1 MEIKNQKQAK
11 KTLLQLQGEL
21 RKLELQHQNLNGIH
35 KQAVEKKITETAA
48 LWMSVLGEVTQK
60 GFVENN
66 GVTVTISGIELKNPE
81 QIGPVTLSVFKRAE
95 ELSKTEPES
104 ETLAKGNTM
113 TQNVTKNKTI
123 AQIIAAAEAKFAN
136 IDKFNVAVEDC
147 KSEMLAFKGEEV
159 TPELLEHVGEYLTA
173 LVAYNRTSDA
183 TGVSTLTAENAVLN
197 LAANEFY
204 EGLKDVDN
212 ATSAKFGNLVAAI
225 VKNTDEEDKAGWS
238 HRIWVGCKNGGSFI
252 FDLGKGIAMYVYG
265 GVVKILGAIRDIAG
279 YTFGKLLSILDA
291 ATTKDFGRKGTDG
304 IILRAMKDSVA
315 NA

>member
-48 LWMSVLGEVTQK
+48 LWMSVLGEATQK

-95 ELSKTEPES
+95 ELSKTEIET

-113 TQNVTKNKTI
+113 TQNVTESKTI

-173 LVAYNRTSDA
+173 LVVYNRTSDA
-183 TGVSTLTAENAVLN
+183 TGVSTLTAENHILN
-197 LAANEFY
+197 EAANEFY
-204 EGLKDVDN
+204 EGLREVDN
-212 ATSAKFGNLVAAI
+212 ETSAKFGNLVAAI
-225 VKNTDEEDKAGWS
+225 VKNTDEEDKAGWG

-291 ATTKDFGRKGTDG
+291 ATTKDFGREGTDG

>member
-48 LWMSVLGEVTQK
+48 LWMSVLGEATQK

-95 ELSKTEPES
+95 ELSKTELES

-113 TQNVTKNKTI
+113 TQNATESKTI

-147 KSEMLAFKGEEV
+147 KSEMLAYKGEEV
-159 TPELLEHVGEYLTA
+159 TPELLQHVGEYLTA
-173 LVAYNRTSDA
+173 LVVYNRTSDA
-183 TGVSTLTAENAVLN
+183 TGVSTLTAESAVLN

-212 ATSAKFGNLVAAI
+212 TTSAKFGNLVAAI

-291 ATTKDFGRKGTDG
+291 ATTKDFGREGTEG
-304 IILRAMKDSVA
+304 VIMRAMKDSVA

>member
-11 KTLLQLQGEL
+11 KTLLQLQCEL
-21 RKLELQHQNLNGIH
+21 RKLELQYQNLSGIH
-35 KQAVEKKITETAA
+35 KQAVEKKITETSA
-48 LWMSVLGEVTQK
+48 LWMSILGEATQK

-95 ELSKTEPES
+95 ELSKTELES
-104 ETLAKGNTM
+104 KTLAKGNTM
-113 TQNVTKNKTI
+113 TQNATESKTI

-147 KSEMLAFKGEEV
+147 KSEMLAYKGEEV
-159 TPELLEHVGEYLTA
+159 IPELLEHVGTYLTA
-173 LVAYNRTSDA
+173 LVVYNRTSDA

-212 ATSAKFGNLVAAI
+212 TTSAKFSNLVAAI

-279 YTFGKLLSILDA
+279 YTLGKLLSILDA

-304 IILRAMKDSVA
+304 VIIRAMKDSVA

>member
-1 MEIKNQKQAK
+1 MKIKNQKQAK

-21 RKLELQHQNLNGIH
+21 RKLELQYQNLSGIH

-48 LWMSVLGEVTQK
+48 LWMSVLGEATQK

-66 GVTVTISGIELKNPE
+66 GVTVTISGVELKNPE

-95 ELSKTEPES
+95 ELSKTEIET

-113 TQNVTKNKTI
+113 TQNAAESKTI

-136 IDKFNVAVEDC
+136 IEKFNVAVEDC
-147 KSEMLAFKGEEV
+147 KSEMLAYKGEEV
-159 TPELLEHVGEYLTA
+159 TPELLQHVGEYLTA
-173 LVAYNRTSDA
+173 LVVYNRTSDA

-212 ATSAKFGNLVAAI
+212 TTSAKFGNLVAAI

>member
-21 RKLELQHQNLNGIH
+21 RKLELQYQNLSGIH

-48 LWMSVLGEVTQK
+48 LWMSVLGEATQK
-60 GFVENN
+60 GFVKNN

-95 ELSKTEPES
+95 ELSKTKLES

-113 TQNVTKNKTI
+113 TQNATESKTI

-159 TPELLEHVGEYLTA
+159 TPELLQHVGEYLTA
-173 LVAYNRTSDA
+173 LVVYNRTSDA

-212 ATSAKFGNLVAAI
+212 TTSAKFGNLVAAI

-291 ATTKDFGRKGTDG
+291 ATTKDFGREGTEG
-304 IILRAMKDSVA
+304 VIMRAMKDSVA

>member
-21 RKLELQHQNLNGIH
+21 HKLELQYQNLNGIH

-48 LWMSVLGEVTQK
+48 LWMSVLGEATQK

-95 ELSKTEPES
+95 ELSKTEIET

-113 TQNVTKNKTI
+113 TQNTTEGKTI

-147 KSEMLAFKGEEV
+147 KSEMLAFKGDKV

-173 LVAYNRTSDA
+173 LVVYNRTSDA
-183 TGVSTLTAENAVLN
+183 TGISTLTAENHILN
-197 LAANEFY
+197 EAANEFY
-204 EGLKDVDN
+204 EGLREVDN
-212 ATSAKFGNLVAAI
+212 ETSAKFGNLVAAI
-225 VKNTDEEDKAGWS
+225 VKNTDEEDKAGWG

-265 GVVKILGAIRDIAG
+265 GVVKILGAIRDVAG

-291 ATTKDFGRKGTDG
+291 ATTKDFGREGTDG